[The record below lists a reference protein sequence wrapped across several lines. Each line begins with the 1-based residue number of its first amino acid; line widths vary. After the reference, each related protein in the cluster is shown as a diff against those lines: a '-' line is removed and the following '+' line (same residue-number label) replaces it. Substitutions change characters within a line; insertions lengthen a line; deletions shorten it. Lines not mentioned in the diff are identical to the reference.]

1 MIMICD
7 ESFRLVSDNEEYEGT
22 VLNLS
27 NIAEDLKNL
36 EPYVPFKA
44 NVRDI
49 PSYCAYTYAE
59 GYYIIAVLPQSE
71 AMFSRD
77 IAFYVLVF
85 MEILVFALL
94 FAYIYFLIKRL
105 IVNDLQKV
113 NRSLGKI
120 TGGEL
125 DEIVDVR
132 STEEFALLSD
142 DINATVT
149 TLKRYI
155 SEAESRINQ
164 ELEYARQIQYS
175 ALPSVFPPY
184 PNRNEFDIYALM
196 DTAKEVGGDFYDF
209 YLLDEARLAFVAADV
224 SGKGIP
230 AAMFMMR
237 SKTMLKSLVEGG
249 LDLAEAF
256 CKANDRLCAGND
268 AEMFVTAWMGILD
281 VTNGHLEFV
290 NAGHNPPVILRKG
303 KKAELLKTKAN
314 LVLAIM
320 EDMPY
325 RKHTLDLEPGDV
337 LFLYTDG
344 VTEAQNCS
352 EELFGESR
360 LLASLDGI
368 SKSGCNSM
376 EEYCRQVY
384 QAVNS
389 FAGDAEQADDI
400 TMLGIQYKGR

>member
-1 MIMICD
+1 MNRYSENTQVYIDSEVAYAAKNRHIGKDGMIMICD
-7 ESFRLVSDNEEYEGT
+7 ESFRLVSDNEGYEGT

-27 NIAEDLKNL
+27 NIVEDLKDL
-36 EPYVPFKA
+36 EPYIPFKA

-77 IAFYVLVF
+77 IAFYILVF

-155 SEAESRINQ
+155 SEAEARIDQ

-196 DTAKEVGGDFYDF
+196 DTAKEVGGDFYDVF
-209 YLLDEARLAFVAADV
+209 MIDDTHMCFLEISMISICLMSPDWHLLLQMFPV
-224 SGKGIP
+224 KG
-230 AAMFMMR
+230 F
-237 SKTMLKSLVEGG
+237 
-249 LDLAEAF
+249 
-256 CKANDRLCAGND
+256 
-268 AEMFVTAWMGILD
+268 
-281 VTNGHLEFV
+281 
-290 NAGHNPPVILRKG
+290 
-303 KKAELLKTKAN
+303 
-314 LVLAIM
+314 
-320 EDMPY
+320 
-325 RKHTLDLEPGDV
+325 
-337 LFLYTDG
+337 
-344 VTEAQNCS
+344 
-352 EELFGESR
+352 R
-360 LLASLDGI
+360 LLCL
-368 SKSGCNSM
+368 
-376 EEYCRQVY
+376 
-384 QAVNS
+384 
-389 FAGDAEQADDI
+389 
-400 TMLGIQYKGR
+400 